1 MLRMPP
7 MGTTHTMVAMVTVPA
22 MLTIGTMTTMP
33 AMVTMLLV
41 LTVLI
46 MLMTAMMVT
55 TVTAL
60 MAMMLILMVM
70 KMKMKMMIGSYPAR
84 GLLPTPSARPRT
96 PQNYSLSIT
105 MLFARTG
112 ARFSALPLSRVRHP
126 YIPPTALDY
135 EHTTPSMALAATQRH
150 PSKPWSNNIAVSHR
164 CPYTGINPCT
174 I

>member
-1 MLRMPP
+1 MPAMAATRPAMLRMPP

-96 PQNYSLSIT
+96 PQNYSLSIA
-105 MLFARTG
+105 MLFARMHGLRHFPCHEYVT
-112 ARFSALPLSRVRHP
+112 PTSRRR
-126 YIPPTALDY
+126 L
-135 EHTTPSMALAATQRH
+135 
-150 PSKPWSNNIAVSHR
+150 
-164 CPYTGINPCT
+164 
-174 I
+174 